1 MSDFSLE
8 RQPLTYYLS
17 CILKKYPLGGQIL
30 KVIFL
35 LFVHFFYYET
45 SIVGLRCW
53 SIRMDEINQYVLEK
67 FRIKNNV

>member
-45 SIVGLRCW
+45 SIVG
-53 SIRMDEINQYVLEK
+53 IRMDEINQYVLEK